1 MAEDKIFTVNAWK
14 ALLNN
19 LITRFKT
26 KDFTAKEKLTIGSSE
41 IYNKANGEQLDFSK
55 VETKG
60 ITKIGDLKEEY
71 VFEANQTAIVADTS
85 LEGTAGYTESGLYV
99 DTTTGKYSTNN
110 NWKQVN
116 KGTKIYI
123 PMYSTGTLIVNF
135 YYSGTINV
143 GLEET
148 REVSVKAGNTEIE
161 IFDSDIITFE
171 NNKYVVITIGNN
183 NYINYIKTTSQ
194 KTVYSIEIN
203 EEEVNIIKNLVV
215 QETVN
220 ILKNL
225 AVKGTMD
232 VLNDLNVGHTVTT
245 KIDIIYSTAI
255 LNSNNFEGTIGTFG
269 NLTIDATNGKWWTI
283 NGYKQINKG
292 TILYL
297 PYKGDGTLVIV
308 TYSDPS
314 GSYTVNGNTL
324 NITPV
329 VGVKEATGTAEIK
342 ESECVDGKIKIICTE
357 DGYIAG
363 PITYNYS
370 ASMPLVSI
378 KDGRIS
384 HGGNRTDD
392 LKNQKIPFFKEIT
405 QEEYDNLETKDED
418 VVYLIEE

>member
-19 LITRFKT
+19 LITKFKT

-41 IYNKANGEQLDFSK
+41 IYNKKNGEQLDFSN

-71 VFEANQTAIVADTS
+71 IFEANQATIVADTA
-85 LEGTAGYTESGLYV
+85 LEEKAGYTESGLYV
-99 DTTTGKYSTNN
+99 DATATTGKYGGTNDS
-110 NWKQVN
+110 WKQVN
-116 KGTKIYI
+116 AGTKIYI
-123 PMYSTGTLIVNF
+123 PMYSSGTLIVNF
-135 YYSGTINV
+135 YSSGPINI

-148 REVSVKAGNTEIE
+148 REVSVKAGNTEGNTEIE

-194 KTVYSIEIN
+194 KTVYSIELNSDGIN
-203 EEEVNIIKNLVV
+203 LLKGLIV
-215 QETVN
+215 QETAKF
-220 ILKNL
+220 LK
-225 AVKGTMD
+225 
-232 VLNDLNVGHTVTT
+232 DLNVGYSVNTGTLSYTFNDLSGSTVN
-245 KIDIIYSTAI
+245 KGSIGSYDELIIDCSNGGKFSARDSDIQINAGAI
-255 LNSNNFEGTIGTFG
+255 LYI
-269 NLTIDATNGKWWTI
+269 
-283 NGYKQINKG
+283 
-292 TILYL
+292 
-297 PYKGDGTLVIV
+297 PYKGDGTLSIGLYKDAKY
-308 TYSDPS
+308 T

-324 NITPV
+324 TINSTTF
-329 VGVKEATGTAEIK
+329 VGEAEVK

-357 DGYIAG
+357 DGYILG

-392 LKNQKIPFFKEIT
+392 LKNQKIPFFKTIT
-405 QEEYDNLETKDED
+405 QEEYDNLTTKDED
-418 VVYLIEE
+418 IVYLIEE

>member
-19 LITRFKT
+19 LITKFKT

-41 IYNKANGEQLDFSK
+41 IYNKKNGEQLDFSNI
-55 VETKG
+55 ETKG

-71 VFEANQTAIVADTS
+71 IFEANSTILYKDEKIEKST
-85 LEGTAGYTESGLYV
+85 GYTNSGLYI
-99 DTTTGKYSTNN
+99 DAATYGKWGINNESWPIYTTI
-110 NWKQVN
+110 
-116 KGTKIYI
+116 GTKIYI
-123 PMYSTGTLIVNF
+123 PMYSSGTLIVNF
-135 YYSGTINV
+135 YSSGTINI

-171 NNKYVVITIGNN
+171 NNKYVVIQIGVN

-194 KTVYSIEIN
+194 KTVYSIELNSDGIN
-203 EEEVNIIKNLVV
+203 LLKGLVV
-215 QETVN
+215 QETAKF
-220 ILKNL
+220 LK
-225 AVKGTMD
+225 
-232 VLNDLNVGHTVTT
+232 DLNVGYSVNAGDLSYTVNDLSGLTVNLGST
-245 KIDIIYSTAI
+245 GSYKELIIDC
-255 LNSNNFEGTIGTFG
+255 SNG
-269 NLTIDATNGKWWTI
+269 GKFSVRASDI
-283 NGYKQINKG
+283 QINAG
-292 TILYL
+292 AVLYI
-297 PYKGDGTLVIV
+297 PYKGDGTLSIGLHKDANY
-308 TYSDPS
+308 T

-324 NITPV
+324 TINSTTF
-329 VGVKEATGTAEIK
+329 VGEAEIK
-342 ESECVDGKIKIICTE
+342 ESECVDGKIKIVCISN
-357 DGYIAG
+357 GYILG

-392 LKNQKIPFFKEIT
+392 LKNQKVPFFKEIT
-405 QEEYDNLETKDED
+405 QEEYDNLTTKDED